1 MNRNEPV
8 NRDELTVTVDMVMA
22 MRPCPDY
29 TRARVEELA
38 RRRERLTFADVLR
51 LRIPSEHRIWLM
63 LHVELMPL
71 ALIVQ
76 AANDFA
82 DRAVRRV
89 RETSTDVAWNRWADG
104 WLSGRD
110 RTSNA
115 AVCAAKSTEDA
126 AWAAEAGAR
135 AAARAAALA
144 AAEEAALAAARAAWD
159 AARDAALAAAR
170 AARDAGDASGAAETR
185 WQLKHISTLIRNS
198 KSVAN

>member
-1 MNRNEPV
+1 ME
-8 NRDELTVTVDMVMA
+8 DELTVTVDMVMA

-38 RRRERLTFADVLR
+38 RGRERLTFADVLR

-110 RTSNA
+110 RTSDA
-115 AVCAAKSTEDA
+115 ARYAVAARDA
-126 AWAAEAGAR
+126 AWD
-135 AAARAAALA
+135 
-144 AAEEAALAAARAAWD
+144 ALAAARAAWD
-159 AARDAALAAAR
+159 AARDAARAAWDAAR
-170 AARDAGDASGAAETR
+170 AAWDAAWDVGAAWAAAETR
-185 WQLKHISTLIRNS
+185 WQLKHIAKLMENS
-198 KSVAN
+198 K